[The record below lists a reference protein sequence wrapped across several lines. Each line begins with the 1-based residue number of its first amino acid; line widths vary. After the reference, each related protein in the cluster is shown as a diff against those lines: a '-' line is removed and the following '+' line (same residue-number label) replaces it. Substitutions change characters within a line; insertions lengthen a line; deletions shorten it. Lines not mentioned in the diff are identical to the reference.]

1 MYLNPKGTG
10 VVNVPASYKDRAGFG
25 ANSLTT
31 KEYVDANSSTET
43 FARRASFT
51 ANSSLQNYDIGAVL
65 MTGTTLYVNKV
76 VVSVTTALSGGNIAG
91 IRLHDGTA
99 YLTALDDCDTTAT
112 GTYVIDLPTSTSTA
126 SGAQLNMK
134 MVRTDGTTAATP
146 TAGVVVTTVQYVKV

>member
-1 MYLNPKGTG
+1 MCIR
-10 VVNVPASYKDRAGFG
+10 DR
-25 ANSLTT
+25 
-31 KEYVDANSSTET
+31 
-43 FARRASFT
+43 
-51 ANSSLQNYDIGAVL
+51 
-65 MTGTTLYVNKV
+65 NKV